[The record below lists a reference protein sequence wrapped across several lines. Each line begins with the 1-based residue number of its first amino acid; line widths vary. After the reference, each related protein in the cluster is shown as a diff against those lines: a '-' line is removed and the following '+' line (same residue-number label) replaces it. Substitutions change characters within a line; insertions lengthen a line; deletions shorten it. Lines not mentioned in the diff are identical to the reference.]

1 MVLPSGAKQKEGC
14 VDMVLPLLARVAA
27 TAAAGYGMKKIDDEE
42 TANRKARED
51 RKAARSGKSGD
62 PRSRGRRKPDSYTDI
77 DPVTGIERLRT
88 IENARDDARYYSN
101 RKNDYLDKR
110 EKGEP
115 YSLAEIQEGNRQFKS
130 DKEDA
135 ARRKAEVKAAKEAV
149 EGMKKGGVV
158 KRSRGDGI
166 AQRGKTKGRIC

>member
-1 MVLPSGAKQKEGC
+1 
-14 VDMVLPLLARVAA
+14 MVLPLIVRAAA
-27 TAAAGYGMKKIDDEE
+27 TGAAGYGMKKIDDEKK
-42 TANRKARED
+42 ANRKARED

-77 DPVTGIERLRT
+77 DPVTGIESSLRT

-110 EKGEP
+110 KKGEP

-135 ARRKAEVKAAKEAV
+135 ARRKAEVKSLKNAV

-166 AQRGKTKGRIC
+166 AQRGKTKGRICSYDELSRHGRCYAF

>member
-1 MVLPSGAKQKEGC
+1 MA
-14 VDMVLPLLARVAA
+14 LPLLAVKAA
-27 TAAAGYGMKKIDDEE
+27 TLGTAGYGMKKIDDEE
-42 TANRKARED
+42 KANRKARED

-77 DPVTGIERLRT
+77 DPVTGIESSLRT

-115 YSLAEIQEGNRQFKS
+115 YSLAEIQEGNRQKRMHMPPR
-130 DKEDA
+130 KWRMVA
-135 ARRKAEVKAAKEAV
+135 ASTVAPLKAKQEAV
-149 EGMKKGGVV
+149 WSKEH
-158 KRSRGDGI
+158 
-166 AQRGKTKGRIC
+166 

>member
-1 MVLPSGAKQKEGC
+1 MVLLSVVRPKEGC

-27 TAAAGYGMKKIDDEE
+27 TGAAGYGMKKIDDEE
-42 TANRKARED
+42 KANRKARED

-77 DPVTGIERLRT
+77 DPVTGIESSLRT

-101 RKNDYLDKR
+101 RKNDYLDKSK
-110 EKGEP
+110 KGEP
-115 YSLAEIQEGNRQFKS
+115 YSLAEIQEGNRRFKS

-135 ARRKAEVKAAKEAV
+135 GRRKAEVKSLKNAV
-149 EGMKKGGVV
+149 EGMKKGGSVT
-158 KRSRGDGI
+158 RGDGI
-166 AQRGKTKGRIC
+166 AKRGHTKGKMV

>member
-1 MVLPSGAKQKEGC
+1 
-14 VDMVLPLLARVAA
+14 MVLPLIAVGA
-27 TAAAGYGMKKIDDEE
+27 TTLGAAGYAGKKVKEQEDKER
-42 TANRKARED
+42 AARED

-77 DPVTGIERLRT
+77 DPVTGIESSLRT

>member
-1 MVLPSGAKQKEGC
+1 
-14 VDMVLPLLARVAA
+14 MVLPLIARVAA
-27 TAAAGYGMKKIDDEE
+27 TGAAGYGMKKIDDEKK
-42 TANRKARED
+42 ANRKARED

-77 DPVTGIERLRT
+77 DPVTGIESSLRT

-110 EKGEP
+110 KKGEP

-149 EGMKKGGVV
+149 EGMKHGGMV
-158 KRSRGDGI
+158 RGYGK
-166 AQRGKTKGRIC
+166 ARGGRACKMY

>member
-1 MVLPSGAKQKEGC
+1 MVLPSVAKQKEGC
-14 VDMVLPLLARVAA
+14 VDMVLPLIAAGAA
-27 TAAAGYGMKKIDDEE
+27 TFGAAGYAGKKVKEQKDKER
-42 TANRKARED
+42 AARED

-77 DPVTGIERLRT
+77 DPVTGIESSLRT

-135 ARRKAEVKAAKEAV
+135 ARRKAEVKAA
-149 EGMKKGGVV
+149 
-158 KRSRGDGI
+158 
-166 AQRGKTKGRIC
+166 